1 MTPVAQPPTIA
12 SLSNVTKRFGGLVA
26 VRDVSFELTTG
37 EIVGLIGPNGAGK
50 TTLVN
55 LMAHTIEPD
64 EGSIMFLGRKL
75 DRMSPHRIARLG
87 LARAFQIVQPF
98 PKMTALENVMAGSLF
113 AGGSTSIAAARSHSL
128 ECLEFCN
135 LADVADSPASSLTLP
150 TRKRLEVAKALATR
164 PKLLLLD
171 EVNAGLNA
179 SEIDSALVLIKAVAA
194 RGITI
199 LIIEHLM
206 KVVLQACARVLV
218 LHQGALIAD
227 GTPHEIVHDAQVAEA
242 YLGTRFAKRTTPP
255 TGRRL

>member
-1 MTPVAQPPTIA
+1 MTQAQPSTIA
-12 SLSNVTKRFGGLVA
+12 SLTKITKRFGGLVA
-26 VRDVSFELTTG
+26 VRDVSFELAKG

-55 LMAHTIEPD
+55 LMAHTMQPD
-64 EGSIMFLGRKL
+64 EGTITFLGRRL

-87 LARAFQIVQPF
+87 LARTFQIVQPF

-113 AGGSTSIAAARSHSL
+113 AGGSPSVAAARSHAL
-128 ECLEFCN
+128 ECLDFCQ
-135 LADVADSPASSLTLP
+135 LADLADRPASSLTLP

-179 SEIDSALVLIKAVAA
+179 AEVDSALLLIKAVAA
-194 RGITI
+194 RDITI

-206 KVVLQACARVLV
+206 KVVLQACARILV

-227 GTPHEIVHDAQVAEA
+227 GAPREIIHHARVAEA
-242 YLGTRFAKRTTPP
+242 YLGTRFARRTAPHLEQP
-255 TGRRL
+255 A